1 MSATLRRLEGDEYL
15 LELQSAAGAQ
25 ISARGTLAQISFE
38 TLLPLLPVAPSDAPA
53 TPTITIRRVG
63 DDEYTAVSQGVL
75 CLNLRSALEP
85 LAVSL
90 CATVALLQQLS
101 HMIPTAALVPAAAP
115 SPPERSRLRKKAGGR
130 LAVRSPPPAVT
141 RRTTRSMTR
150 STPARRRVASEV
162 APLPP
167 RNQRRK
173 VIELESD
180 EEVSD
185 DGADDDY
192 ESDAGSFIVPDDEAS
207 DDGSDAEEPP
217 AEASDDEQTMFARMR
232 GSNMDERA
240 AFCKYMKYLANDEPI
255 PASETAVR
263 RVADYPLQL
272 ASSIAKSN
280 LWSDAL
286 VNELR
291 TAAHVDDHPLSTSG
305 EGVCQVCSR
314 TRVISREVT
323 LFTRW
328 GTVALPMSSY
338 KCGATCARRLLAYR
352 QLVVLPDRMCS
363 VYDDGSDAA
372 LQHCWRLRRDA
383 IAAAI
388 TFSKRDDDTD

>member
-1 MSATLRRLEGDEYL
+1 MSATLRRLEDDEYL

-38 TLLPLLPVAPSDAPA
+38 TLLPLLPVAPGDAPA
-53 TPTITIRRVG
+53 TPTITIRRVD

-75 CLNLRSALEP
+75 CLNLRSAIEP
-85 LAVSL
+85 LAVGL
-90 CATVALLQQLS
+90 CATVSLLQQLT
-101 HMIPTAALVPAAAP
+101 HMIPTAAP

-130 LAVRSPPPAVT
+130 LVRPPSPPVA

-150 STPARRRVASEV
+150 STPARRRAASEV

-180 EEVSD
+180 EEASD
-185 DGADDDY
+185 DGEDDAY

-217 AEASDDEQTMFARMR
+217 VEASDDEQTMFARMR

-272 ASSIAKSN
+272 ANSIAKSG

-291 TAAHVDDHPLSTSG
+291 TAAHIDDQPLSTSG

-314 TRVISREVT
+314 TRVVSREVT

-352 QLVVLPDRMCS
+352 QLVVLRDRMCS

>member
-38 TLLPLLPVAPSDAPA
+38 ALLSLLPIAPSNAPA
-53 TPTITIRRVG
+53 TPTITIRRVD

-75 CLNLRSALEP
+75 CLNLRSAIEP
-85 LAVSL
+85 LAVGL
-90 CATVALLQQLS
+90 CATVSLLQQLT
-101 HMIPTAALVPAAAP
+101 HMIPTAAP
-115 SPPERSRLRKKAGGR
+115 SPPERSRLRKKADGR
-130 LAVRSPPPAVT
+130 LAVRSPSPSVT
-141 RRTTRSMTR
+141 RRTTRSMTG
-150 STPARRRVASEV
+150 STPARRRAASEV
-162 APLPP
+162 TPLPP

-180 EEVSD
+180 EEASD
-185 DGADDDY
+185 DGDDDAY

-217 AEASDDEQTMFARMR
+217 ADASDDEQTMFARMR
-232 GSNMDERA
+232 GSNMDEFV
-240 AFCKYMKYLANDEPI
+240 AFCKYMKYLADDEPI

-272 ASSIAKSN
+272 ASSIAKSG

-291 TAAHVDDHPLSTSG
+291 TAAHIDDQPLSTPS

-323 LFTRW
+323 LFARW

-352 QLVVLPDRMCS
+352 QLVVLRDRMCT
-363 VYDDGSDAA
+363 VYDDGGDAA
-372 LQHCWRLRRDA
+372 LQHCWKMRRDA
-383 IAAAI
+383 IAGAI